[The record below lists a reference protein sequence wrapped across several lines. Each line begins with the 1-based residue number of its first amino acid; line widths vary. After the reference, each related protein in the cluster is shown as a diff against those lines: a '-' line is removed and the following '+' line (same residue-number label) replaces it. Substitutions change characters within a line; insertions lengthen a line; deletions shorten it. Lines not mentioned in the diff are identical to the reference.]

1 MFPKRLDI
9 ERTILNL
16 NKIKRCKLFKRRER
30 RSIFRFFYEVVF
42 SLKGISRAIEYVG
55 IRLKR
60 IPDTPHKIS
69 LGMSCGIFASF
80 TPLFGLHFLIAGLLS
95 YLLRANVLASLIGTF
110 VGNPITFPII
120 TVFNLKLGEWLL
132 GSSEYSSGDGGKI
145 FEGFLDFIFL
155 IYKSFFTEGSIGE
168 NSVPRMNEFLNGVF
182 IPYSLGGLILGVF
195 SAIISYFLL
204 RSLVST
210 YQKKRDALK
219 AKRSKKKLLRKIH
232 EIR

>member
-1 MFPKRLDI
+1 M
-9 ERTILNL
+9 
-16 NKIKRCKLFKRRER
+16 FKRRER
-30 RSIFRFFYEVVF
+30 RSIFRFFYEVIF
-42 SLKGISRAIEYVG
+42 SFKGISRAIEYVA

-120 TVFNLKLGEWLL
+120 TVFNLKLGEWIL

-168 NSVPRMNEFLNGVF
+168 NNVPRMNEFLNGVF
-182 IPYSLGGLILGVF
+182 IPYSLGGLILGIFIAV
-195 SAIISYFLL
+195 ISYFLL
-204 RSLVST
+204 RPLVAT
-210 YQKKRDALK
+210 YQKKRSALK
-219 AKRSKKKLLRKIH
+219 AKRFKKKLMRKRY
-232 EIR
+232 ETR

>member
-1 MFPKRLDI
+1 M
-9 ERTILNL
+9 
-16 NKIKRCKLFKRRER
+16 FKRRER
-30 RSIFRFFYEVVF
+30 RSVFRFFHEVIF
-42 SLKGISRAIEYVG
+42 SLKGTSRAIEYVG

-95 YLLRANVLASLIGTF
+95 YVLRANVLASLIGTF

-120 TVFNLKLGEWLL
+120 TVFNLKLGEWIL

-155 IYKSFFTEGSIGE
+155 IYKSLFTEGSIDE

-182 IPYSLGGLILGVF
+182 IPYSLGGLILGIFV
-195 SAIISYFLL
+195 AIISYFLL
-204 RSLVST
+204 RPLVATYKKQRDSL
-210 YQKKRDALK
+210 R
-219 AKRSKKKLLRKIH
+219 AKRAKKKLMRKNH

>member
-1 MFPKRLDI
+1 M
-9 ERTILNL
+9 
-16 NKIKRCKLFKRRER
+16 FKRRER
-30 RSIFRFFYEVVF
+30 RSIFRFFYEVIF
-42 SLKGISRAIEYVG
+42 SFKGISRAIEYVA

-120 TVFNLKLGEWLL
+120 TVFNIKLGEWIL

-168 NSVPRMNEFLNGVF
+168 NNVPRMNEFLDGVF
-182 IPYSLGGLILGVF
+182 IPYSLGGLIFGIFIAV
-195 SAIISYFLL
+195 ISYFLL
-204 RSLVST
+204 RPLVAT
-210 YQKKRDALK
+210 YQKKRSALK
-219 AKRSKKKLLRKIH
+219 AKRFKKKLMRKRY
-232 EIR
+232 ETR

>member
-1 MFPKRLDI
+1 M
-9 ERTILNL
+9 
-16 NKIKRCKLFKRRER
+16 FKRRER
-30 RSIFRFFYEVVF
+30 RSVFRFFNEVIF
-42 SLKGISRAIEYVG
+42 SLKGISRAIGYVG

-95 YLLRANVLASLIGTF
+95 YVFRANVLASLIGTF

-120 TVFNLKLGEWLL
+120 TVFTLKLGEWIL

-155 IYKSFFTEGSIGE
+155 IYKSFFTDGSIGE
-168 NSVPRMNEFLNGVF
+168 NSVPRMNEFFNGIF
-182 IPYSLGGLILGVF
+182 IPYSLGGLIFGIVL
-195 SAIISYFLL
+195 AIISYLLL
-204 RSLVST
+204 RPLVST
-210 YQKKRDALK
+210 YQKKRDSLK
-219 AKRSKKKLLRKIH
+219 AKRLKKKLMRRKN
-232 EIR
+232 ETR

>member
-1 MFPKRLDI
+1 M
-9 ERTILNL
+9 
-16 NKIKRCKLFKRRER
+16 FKRRER
-30 RSIFRFFYEVVF
+30 RSIFRFFYEVIF
-42 SLKGISRAIEYVG
+42 SFKGISRAIEYVG

-110 VGNPITFPII
+110 VGNPLTFPII
-120 TVFNLKLGEWLL
+120 TVFNLKLGEWII

-168 NSVPRMNEFLNGVF
+168 NNVPRMNEFLNGVF
-182 IPYSLGGLILGVF
+182 IPYSLGGLILGISV
-195 SAIISYFLL
+195 AIISYFLL
-204 RSLVST
+204 RPLVST
-210 YQKKRDALK
+210 YKKKRDSLK
-219 AKRSKKKLLRKIH
+219 ARRLKKKFIRKRN
-232 EIR
+232 EVR

>member
-1 MFPKRLDI
+1 M
-9 ERTILNL
+9 
-16 NKIKRCKLFKRRER
+16 FKRRER
-30 RSIFRFFYEVVF
+30 RSIFRFFYEVIF

-120 TVFNLKLGEWLL
+120 TVFNIKLGEWIL

-168 NSVPRMNEFLNGVF
+168 NNVPRMNEFLNGVF
-182 IPYSLGGLILGVF
+182 IPYSLGGLILGIFIAVV
-195 SAIISYFLL
+195 SYFLL
-204 RSLVST
+204 RPLVAT
-210 YQKKRDALK
+210 YQKKRSALK
-219 AKRSKKKLLRKIH
+219 AKKFKKKLMGKRHGTK
-232 EIR
+232 

>member
-1 MFPKRLDI
+1 
-9 ERTILNL
+9 
-16 NKIKRCKLFKRRER
+16 LFKRRER
-30 RSIFRFFYEVVF
+30 RSVFRFFYEVIF

-95 YLLRANVLASLIGTF
+95 YVLRANVLASLIGTF

-120 TVFNLKLGEWLL
+120 TVFNLKIGEWIL
-132 GSSEYSSGDGGKI
+132 GSSEYSSDDGGKI

-155 IYKSFFTEGSIGE
+155 IYKSFFTDGSIGE
-168 NSVPRMNEFLNGVF
+168 NSVPRMNEFFNGVF
-182 IPYSLGGLILGVF
+182 IPYSLGGFIFGVII
-195 SAIISYFLL
+195 AIISYFLL
-204 RSLVST
+204 RPLVST
-210 YQKKRDALK
+210 YQKKRDRLK
-219 AKRSKKKLLRKIH
+219 VKRLKKKLMRRKN

>member
-132 GSSEYSSGDGGKI
+132 GSSEYSSVDGGKI

-155 IYKSFFTEGSIGE
+155 IYKNLFTEGSVGE
-168 NSVPRMNEFLNGVF
+168 NSVPRINEFLNGVF
-182 IPYSLGGLILGVF
+182 IPYSLGGIIGGIFV
-195 SAIISYFLL
+195 AIISYFLL
-204 RSLVST
+204 RPLVAT
-210 YQKKRDALK
+210 YQKKRSALK
-219 AKRSKKKLLRKIH
+219 TKRFKKLIRKKY
-232 EIR
+232 ETR

>member
-1 MFPKRLDI
+1 M
-9 ERTILNL
+9 
-16 NKIKRCKLFKRRER
+16 FKRRER
-30 RSIFRFFYEVVF
+30 RSIFRFFYEVIF

-120 TVFNLKLGEWLL
+120 TVFNLKLGEWIL

-168 NSVPRMNEFLNGVF
+168 NNVPRMNEFLNGVF
-182 IPYSLGGLILGVF
+182 IPYSLGGLILGIFIAV
-195 SAIISYFLL
+195 ISYFLL
-204 RSLVST
+204 RPLVAT
-210 YQKKRDALK
+210 YQKKRSALK
-219 AKRSKKKLLRKIH
+219 AKRFKKKLMRKKY
-232 EIR
+232 ETR

>member
-1 MFPKRLDI
+1 M
-9 ERTILNL
+9 
-16 NKIKRCKLFKRRER
+16 FKRRER
-30 RSIFRFFYEVVF
+30 RSIFRFFYEVIF
-42 SLKGISRAIEYVG
+42 SFKGISRAIEYVA

-120 TVFNLKLGEWLL
+120 TVFNLKLGEWIL
-132 GSSEYSSGDGGKI
+132 GSSEYSSSDGGKI

-168 NSVPRMNEFLNGVF
+168 NNVPRMNEFLNGVF
-182 IPYSLGGLILGVF
+182 IPYSLGGLILGIFIAVV
-195 SAIISYFLL
+195 SYFLL
-204 RSLVST
+204 RPLVAT
-210 YQKKRDALK
+210 YQKKRSALK
-219 AKRSKKKLLRKIH
+219 AKRFKKKLMRKRY
-232 EIR
+232 ETR

>member
-1 MFPKRLDI
+1 M
-9 ERTILNL
+9 
-16 NKIKRCKLFKRRER
+16 FKRRER
-30 RSIFRFFYEVVF
+30 RSVFRFFYEVIF
-42 SLKGISRAIEYVG
+42 SFKGISRAIEYVA

-120 TVFNLKLGEWLL
+120 TVFNLKLGEWIL

-168 NSVPRMNEFLNGVF
+168 NNVPRMNEFLNGVF
-182 IPYSLGGLILGVF
+182 IPYSLGGLIFGIFIAV
-195 SAIISYFLL
+195 ISYFLL
-204 RSLVST
+204 RPLVAT
-210 YQKKRDALK
+210 YQKKRSALK
-219 AKRSKKKLLRKIH
+219 AKRLKKKLMRKRH
-232 EIR
+232 ETR

>member
-1 MFPKRLDI
+1 M
-9 ERTILNL
+9 
-16 NKIKRCKLFKRRER
+16 FKRRER
-30 RSIFRFFYEVVF
+30 RSIFRFFYEVIF

-80 TPLFGLHFLIAGLLS
+80 TPLFGLHFIIAGLLS

-120 TVFNLKLGEWLL
+120 TVFNLKLGEWIL
-132 GSSEYSSGDGGKI
+132 GSSEHSSGDGGKI

-168 NSVPRMNEFLNGVF
+168 NNVPRMNEFLNGIF
-182 IPYSLGGLILGVF
+182 IPYSLGGLILGIFIAVV
-195 SAIISYFLL
+195 SYFLL
-204 RSLVST
+204 RPLVAT
-210 YQKKRDALK
+210 YQKKRSALK
-219 AKRSKKKLLRKIH
+219 TKRFKKLMRKKY
-232 EIR
+232 ETR

>member
-1 MFPKRLDI
+1 M
-9 ERTILNL
+9 
-16 NKIKRCKLFKRRER
+16 FKRRER
-30 RSIFRFFYEVVF
+30 RSIFRFFFEVVF
-42 SLKGISRAIEYVG
+42 SLKGITRAIEYVG

-120 TVFNLKLGEWLL
+120 TVFNLKLGEWIL
-132 GSSEYSSGDGGKI
+132 GSSEYSSGDGWKI

-168 NSVPRMNEFLNGVF
+168 NNVPRMNEFLNGVF
-182 IPYSLGGLILGVF
+182 IPYSLGGIILGIFIAV
-195 SAIISYFLL
+195 ISYFLL
-204 RSLVST
+204 RPLVAT
-210 YQKKRDALK
+210 YQKKRSALK
-219 AKRSKKKLLRKIH
+219 AKRFKKKLMRKKY
-232 EIR
+232 ETR

>member
-1 MFPKRLDI
+1 M
-9 ERTILNL
+9 
-16 NKIKRCKLFKRRER
+16 FKRRER
-30 RSIFRFFYEVVF
+30 RSIFRFFYEVIF

-80 TPLFGLHFLIAGLLS
+80 TPLFGLHFLIAGFLS

-120 TVFNLKLGEWLL
+120 TVFNLKLGEWIL
-132 GSSEYSSGDGGKI
+132 GSTEYSSGDGGKI

-155 IYKSFFTEGSIGE
+155 IYKSIFTEGSIGE
-168 NSVPRMNEFLNGVF
+168 NNIPRMNELLNGVF
-182 IPYSLGGLILGVF
+182 IPYSLGGLILGIFIAV
-195 SAIISYFLL
+195 ISYFLL
-204 RSLVST
+204 RPLVAT
-210 YQKKRDALK
+210 YQKKRSALK
-219 AKRSKKKLLRKIH
+219 AKRFKKKLMRKRN
-232 EIR
+232 ETR

>member
-1 MFPKRLDI
+1 
-9 ERTILNL
+9 
-16 NKIKRCKLFKRRER
+16 LFKRRER

-42 SLKGISRAIEYVG
+42 SLKGITRAIEYVG

-110 VGNPITFPII
+110 IGNPITFPII
-120 TVFNLKLGEWLL
+120 TVFNLKLGEWIL
-132 GSSEYSSGDGGKI
+132 GSNEYSSGDGGKI

-155 IYKSFFTEGSIGE
+155 IYKSLFTEGLIGE
-168 NSVPRMNEFLNGVF
+168 NSVPRMNEFLYGVF
-182 IPYSLGGLILGVF
+182 IPYSLGGLILGI
-195 SAIISYFLL
+195 SIAIISYFLL
-204 RSLVST
+204 RPLVST
-210 YQKKRDALK
+210 YQKKRDSLK
-219 AKRSKKKLLRKIH
+219 ARRLKKKLMRKKN
-232 EIR
+232 EVR

>member
-1 MFPKRLDI
+1 M
-9 ERTILNL
+9 
-16 NKIKRCKLFKRRER
+16 FKRRER
-30 RSIFRFFYEVVF
+30 RSIFKFFYEVIF
-42 SLKGISRAIEYVG
+42 SFKGISRAIEYVA

-95 YLLRANVLASLIGTF
+95 YLIRANVLASLIGTF

-120 TVFNLKLGEWLL
+120 TVFNLKLGEWIL
-132 GSSEYSSGDGGKI
+132 GSSEYSSDDAGKI

-168 NSVPRMNEFLNGVF
+168 NNVPRINEFLKGVF
-182 IPYSLGGLILGVF
+182 IPYSLGGLILGFFIAV
-195 SAIISYFLL
+195 ISYFLL
-204 RSLVST
+204 RPLVAT
-210 YQKKRDALK
+210 YQKKRSALK
-219 AKRSKKKLLRKIH
+219 AKRFKKKLMRKRY
-232 EIR
+232 ETR

>member
-1 MFPKRLDI
+1 M
-9 ERTILNL
+9 
-16 NKIKRCKLFKRRER
+16 FKRRER
-30 RSIFRFFYEVVF
+30 RSIFRFFYEVIF
-42 SLKGISRAIEYVG
+42 SFKGISRAIEYIW

-120 TVFNLKLGEWLL
+120 TVFNLKLGEWIL

-168 NSVPRMNEFLNGVF
+168 NNVPRMNEFLNGVF
-182 IPYSLGGLILGVF
+182 IPYSLGGLILGIFIAV
-195 SAIISYFLL
+195 ISYFLL
-204 RSLVST
+204 RPLVAT
-210 YQKKRDALK
+210 YQKKRSALK
-219 AKRSKKKLLRKIH
+219 AKRFKKKLMRKRY
-232 EIR
+232 ETR

>member
-1 MFPKRLDI
+1 M
-9 ERTILNL
+9 
-16 NKIKRCKLFKRRER
+16 FKRRER
-30 RSIFRFFYEVVF
+30 RSIFRFFYEVIF

-120 TVFNLKLGEWLL
+120 TVFNLKLGEWIL
-132 GSSEYSSGDGGKI
+132 GSSEHSSGDGGKI

-168 NSVPRMNEFLNGVF
+168 NNVPRMNEFLNGVF
-182 IPYSLGGLILGVF
+182 IPYSLGGLILGIFIAVV
-195 SAIISYFLL
+195 SYFLL
-204 RSLVST
+204 RPLVAT
-210 YQKKRDALK
+210 YQKKRSAQK
-219 AKRSKKKLLRKIH
+219 AKKFKKKLMRK
-232 EIR
+232 RYGTR

>member
-1 MFPKRLDI
+1 M
-9 ERTILNL
+9 
-16 NKIKRCKLFKRRER
+16 FKRRER
-30 RSIFRFFYEVVF
+30 RSIFRFFYEVIF

-80 TPLFGLHFLIAGLLS
+80 TPLFGLHFLIAGFLS

-120 TVFNLKLGEWLL
+120 TVFNLKLGEWIL
-132 GSSEYSSGDGGKI
+132 GSSEYSSDDGGKI

-168 NSVPRMNEFLNGVF
+168 NNVPRMNEFLNGVF
-182 IPYSLGGLILGVF
+182 IPYSLGGLILGIFIAVV
-195 SAIISYFLL
+195 SYFLL
-204 RSLVST
+204 RPLVAT
-210 YQKKRDALK
+210 YQKKRSALK
-219 AKRSKKKLLRKIH
+219 AKRFKKKLMRKRY
-232 EIR
+232 ETR

>member
-1 MFPKRLDI
+1 M
-9 ERTILNL
+9 
-16 NKIKRCKLFKRRER
+16 FKRRER
-30 RSIFRFFYEVVF
+30 RSIFRFFYEVIF

-95 YLLRANVLASLIGTF
+95 YLLRANVLAWLIGTF

-120 TVFNLKLGEWLL
+120 TVFNLKLGEWIL
-132 GSSEYSSGDGGKI
+132 GSSEHSSGDGGKI

-155 IYKSFFTEGSIGE
+155 IYKSFFTEGSIGD
-168 NSVPRMNEFLNGVF
+168 NNVPRMNEFLNGVF
-182 IPYSLGGLILGVF
+182 IPYSLGGLILGIFIAVV
-195 SAIISYFLL
+195 SYFLL
-204 RSLVST
+204 RPLVAT
-210 YQKKRDALK
+210 YQKKRSALK
-219 AKRSKKKLLRKIH
+219 AK
-232 EIR
+232 